1 MNLMRTALH
10 HDHDERWLISIF
22 AAQAAAKGG
31 IVRRSVADVEKR
43 IGRKALELEVRRRGF
58 HMAECGGQFVIIC
71 DRAPVRLI
79 C

>member
-1 MNLMRTALH
+1 MSLMRPTLH
-10 HDHDERWLISIF
+10 HGCDDRWLTSIF
-22 AAQAAAKGG
+22 AAQAAARGG